1 MDNRQAILDTPQA
14 LGETLE
20 KGRSEYEALV
30 RQTRWGEG
38 PIHIIGSGASYLAGL
53 TGAYAFES
61 LLGWPT
67 VVRSA
72 TVFKTY
78 AASVLRPRSIVL
90 ALSPSGET
98 EETLDAAR
106 MARSRGATVLALT
119 NNPSSALAQ
128 TATGVFLL
136 RSGEGSETG
145 PKAVACQQAA
155 AGYIAFLAARVL
167 KRHHPQLDLL
177 SEDLESLPQHAEWVL
192 THLGDAARSF
202 AGEAKPARRVC
213 VVGGGFYH
221 PAALQWA
228 LRLRGAAG
236 PAVEGF
242 DVSEL
247 HPADAEKLGL
257 DAALVLLSGSRC
269 RLKKEVHELAKR
281 AKSAGMKV
289 LSITDSNDR
298 DLADHSTLA
307 ILLPVLSEA
316 VGATVA
322 LVLLEWVAYE
332 MTREVRTKPDRL
344 PPGTKGRRGT
354 TGKKQ

>member
-1 MDNRQAILDTPQA
+1 MDVKQEIYDTPRA
-14 LGETLE
+14 LRETLE
-20 KGRSEYEALV
+20 NGRAEYEGLV

-38 PIHIIGSGASYLAGL
+38 PIHILGCGPSYLAGL

-61 LLGWPT
+61 LLGWPA
-67 VVRSA
+67 VVRPA

-106 MARSRGATVLALT
+106 TARSRGATVLALT
-119 NNPSSALAQ
+119 NSPSSALAQ

-136 RSGEGSETG
+136 RSGEGSEAG

-155 AGYIAFLAARVL
+155 VGYISFLAARVL
-167 KRHHPQLDLL
+167 KRHHPQLDMLA
-177 SEDLESLPQHAEWVL
+177 EDFESLPQHAAWVL

-202 AGEAKPARRVC
+202 AGEVKPAGRVC
-213 VVGGGFYH
+213 VLGGGFYH

-257 DAALVLLSGSRC
+257 GATLVVLSGSRC
-269 RLKKEVHELAKR
+269 RLKKEAHELAKR

-289 LSITDSNDR
+289 LSITDTNDR
-298 DLADHSTLA
+298 ELADRSTLA

-332 MTREVRTKPDRL
+332 MTREARTEPGR
-344 PPGTKGRRGT
+344 PPLETTGRRGKG
-354 TGKKQ
+354 GKKR